1 MIKKKPIINLKDKKL
16 FTSIKEGAEFY
27 GINRNKLSK
36 LCRDKNSQ
44 FRLLKFEHG
53 IVLRGKDIS
62 KLHKTIKGKI
72 ADSKVLRVLTED
84 EKEIVKQTCFGIFKG
99 EK

>member
-1 MIKKKPIINLKDKKL
+1 MIKKPIINIAEKKI

-27 GINRNKLSK
+27 DINRNKLSK
-36 LCRDKNSQ
+36 LCKNKNSQ

-62 KLHKTIKGKI
+62 RLRSKPIEGKI
-72 ADSKVLRVLTED
+72 ADSRVVKIFKKDELKVVG
-84 EKEIVKQTCFGIFKG
+84 KQTCFGIFKR
-99 EK
+99 

>member
-1 MIKKKPIINLKDKKL
+1 MIKKKPIINIAEKKF
-16 FTSIKEGAEFY
+16 FTSIKEGAEFF

-36 LCRDKNSQ
+36 MCKDKNSQ

-62 KLHKTIKGKI
+62 KLRKPIEAKI
-72 ADSKVLRVLTED
+72 TDSRVVKIFKKDELKVVGNP
-84 EKEIVKQTCFGIFKG
+84 TCFGIFKR
-99 EK
+99 